1 MFFLSFVL
9 VFQYLHRKSQSL
21 SFLALLRKFLL
32 KLYDSLVSNLLNIFI
47 TSFFWSCESFLNCS
61 YKLIKYSSIRGLVL
75 HRFKFHCLMEMLAYM
90 QFEFIPEEC
99 SFLHITHLF
108 LNLRYSFSH
117 FCILSIE
124 PLDFILFAETYK

>member
-1 MFFLSFVL
+1 
-9 VFQYLHRKSQSL
+9 
-21 SFLALLRKFLL
+21 
-32 KLYDSLVSNLLNIFI
+32 
-47 TSFFWSCESFLNCS
+47 
-61 YKLIKYSSIRGLVL
+61 
-75 HRFKFHCLMEMLAYM
+75 MEMLAYM

-124 PLDFILFAETYK
+124 PLDFILFAETYKQVSFTMLLLDGFLCHVGIDSAMTGVRFLRNIM